1 MEKRKAKM
9 IGMIVKEIKDEKLQA
24 GWNIM
29 QSANEQEM
37 EILRKSSKDDLS
49 KRILESKF
57 GPSFAEI
64 ATNIMSQKSDEQ
76 DEDDN
81 QDMLSKD

>member
-9 IGMIVKEIKDEKLQA
+9 IGMIVREIKDEKLQA

-29 QSANEQEM
+29 QSANDQEM
-37 EILRKSSKDDLS
+37 EILRTSNKDDLS

-57 GPSFAEI
+57 GP
-64 ATNIMSQKSDEQ
+64 
-76 DEDDN
+76 
-81 QDMLSKD
+81 